1 MFRFFFF
8 FSIICILY
16 FGYIQTLLY
25 FLFFI
30 LLLIKNNLQINN
42 DLLILNKHI
51 NESIYLLN
59 LIDWF
64 NLFLKTIT
72 VLVNNKIIMFNLL
85 SLTIFSF
92 QFFVFY
98 IYYKSESAADL
109 AGRISSYS
117 S

>member
-1 MFRFFFF
+1 M
-8 FSIICILY
+8 
-16 FGYIQTLLY
+16 
-25 FLFFI
+25 
-30 LLLIKNNLQINN
+30 QINN

-117 S
+117 SERHVTVFLIIVRVSLSKIQNKTQEQKACALSPKL